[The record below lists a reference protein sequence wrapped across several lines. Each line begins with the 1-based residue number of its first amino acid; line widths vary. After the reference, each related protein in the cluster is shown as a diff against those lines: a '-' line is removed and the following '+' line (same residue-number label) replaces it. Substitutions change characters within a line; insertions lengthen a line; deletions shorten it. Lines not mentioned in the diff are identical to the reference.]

1 MSSWRTLQLTW
12 LPWRV
17 FQVLVCEHWENFS
30 VWKLV
35 WLGLKRC
42 SREGFPQFKIII
54 NSWINLFY
62 SWVNFGPQRVGF
74 RFPSLSNVVQYS
86 RTMLSRWHL
95 LMTLGEV
102 WLVVWCFCLRSI
114 CSSQLN
120 NVLIAWTHHHYFIST
135 PSKNIGRGDWL
146 SILIERLTEV
156 VCLRCFRD
164 TFKSQLRV
172 QVVHFRLMC
181 VAKKRH
187 CLNSLILQVIVL
199 PVDSE
204 SSSLFCVVCC
214 DLAESYPFSITC
226 LCYL

>member
-1 MSSWRTLQLTW
+1 MSSWGTLQLTW

-17 FQVLVCEHWENFS
+17 FKVLVCEHWENFS
-30 VWKLV
+30 VWKLF

-62 SWVNFGPQRVGF
+62 SWVNFGPQRIGF

-86 RTMLSRWHL
+86 RTILSRWHL

-146 SILIERLTEV
+146 SILIEATDL
-156 VCLRCFRD
+156 
-164 TFKSQLRV
+164 S
-172 QVVHFRLMC
+172 
-181 VAKKRH
+181 
-187 CLNSLILQVIVL
+187 SLLKVFWYIQIAAESASSPL
-199 PVDSE
+199 PVD
-204 SSSLFCVVCC
+204 VRR
-214 DLAESYPFSITC
+214 
-226 LCYL
+226 